1 MEIRKFA
8 QGQKP
13 QAQVQQAQTQQTQKQ
28 LPIEEMT
35 PGIEINELVVPNPL
49 PETSIVLINQRIK
62 DEYTAH
68 FFYRNAANW
77 CRNKNY
83 VKAAAFFDGEASSE
97 LEHSKGLQEYLVDFN
112 IQPVIE
118 QTETNTT
125 FHSLTHII
133 GEAYKM
139 EYTLMQAYNTNS
151 SELFASDLTTF
162 DFLQEYR
169 KIQKDAVVE
178 YSDLLNAL
186 QLIDSNDKFQILYFE
201 QTYF

>member
-1 MEIRKFA
+1 MEIRKFTQA
-8 QGQKP
+8 ERPQGQ
-13 QAQVQQAQTQQTQKQ
+13 AQRQ
-28 LPIEEMT
+28 LPIEEVT
-35 PGIEINELVVPNPL
+35 QELPNTNQLVVPNPL
-49 PETSIVLINQRIK
+49 IESSILLINQRIK
-62 DEYTAH
+62 DEYAAH

-83 VKAAAFFDGEASSE
+83 TKAATFFDNEASSE
-97 LEHSKGLQEYLVDFN
+97 LEHAKGLQEYLIDFN

-118 QTETNTT
+118 QTDTNRM
-125 FHSLTHII
+125 FNSLVEII

-139 EYTLMQAYNTNS
+139 EYTLMLTYNTNS
-151 SELFASDLTTF
+151 SELFTSDLTTF

-186 QLIDSNDKFQILYFE
+186 QLVDYNDKFQVLYFE

>member
-8 QGQKP
+8 QAPIKP
-13 QAQVQQAQTQQTQKQ
+13 QAQAQRQM
-28 LPIEEMT
+28 PIEDEVVPVEVT
-35 PGIEINELVVPNPL
+35 GELVTPNPL
-49 PETSIVLINQRIK
+49 PEASIALINQRIK

-83 VKAAAFFDGEASSE
+83 AKAASFFDAEAASE
-97 LEHSKGLQEYLVDFN
+97 LDHAKGLQEYLVDFN

-118 QTETNTT
+118 QTETNRV
-125 FHSLTHII
+125 FHSLVEVI
-133 GEAYKM
+133 GEAYRM
-139 EYTLMQAYNTNS
+139 EYALMQSYNQNS
-151 SELFASDLTTF
+151 SEIFATDLTTF

-186 QLIDSNDKFQILYFE
+186 QLVDHQDKFQILYFE

>member
-8 QGQKP
+8 QRPQM
-13 QAQVQQAQTQQTQKQ
+13 QAQAQAPAQ
-28 LPIEEMT
+28 LPSEHNA
-35 PGIEINELVVPNPL
+35 GLVTPNPL
-49 PETSIVLINQRIK
+49 PEASVSLLNQRIK

-83 VKAAAFFDGEASSE
+83 KKAAAFFDGEADSE
-97 LEHSKGLQEYLVDFN
+97 LEHAKGIQEYLVDFN

-118 QTETNTT
+118 QTETNKMFT
-125 FHSLTHII
+125 SLVEII

-139 EYTLMQAYNTNS
+139 EHGLMTAYNQNS
-151 SELFASDLTTF
+151 AELFGSDLTTF
-162 DFLQEYR
+162 DFLQDYR
-169 KIQKDAVVE
+169 KKQKDAVVE

-186 QLIDSNDKFQILYFE
+186 QLIDHNDDFQILYFE

>member
-1 MEIRKFA
+1 MEIRKFTRGT
-8 QGQKP
+8 QV
-13 QAQVQQAQTQQTQKQ
+13 QAQAPTQMPVEQNA
-28 LPIEEMT
+28 
-35 PGIEINELVVPNPL
+35 GLVTPNPL
-49 PETSIVLINQRIK
+49 PEGSVSLLNQRIK

-83 VKAAAFFDGEASSE
+83 KKAAAFFDGEADSE
-97 LEHSKGLQEYLVDFN
+97 LEHAKGIQEYLVDFN

-118 QTETNTT
+118 QTDTNRMFT
-125 FHSLTHII
+125 SLVEII
-133 GEAYKM
+133 GDAYKM
-139 EYTLMQAYNTNS
+139 EYGLMTAYNQNS
-151 SELFASDLTTF
+151 AELFGSDLTTF

-186 QLIDSNDKFQILYFE
+186 QLIDHNDGFQILYFE

>member
-8 QGQKP
+8 RRPQM
-13 QAQVQQAQTQQTQKQ
+13 QAQAQAPAQ
-28 LPIEEMT
+28 LPAEQNAGLET
-35 PGIEINELVVPNPL
+35 PSPL
-49 PETSIVLINQRIK
+49 PEGSVSLLNQRIK

-83 VKAAAFFDGEASSE
+83 KKAAAFFDGEADSE
-97 LEHSKGLQEYLVDFN
+97 LEHAKGIQEYLVDFN

-118 QTETNTT
+118 QTETNKMFT
-125 FHSLTHII
+125 SLVEIV

-139 EYTLMQAYNTNS
+139 EHGLMTAYNQNS
-151 SELFASDLTTF
+151 AELFGSDLTTF
-162 DFLQEYR
+162 DFLQDYR
-169 KIQKDAVVE
+169 KKQKDAVVE

-186 QLIDSNDKFQILYFE
+186 QLIDHNDGFQILYFE

>member
-8 QGQKP
+8 QRPQM
-13 QAQVQQAQTQQTQKQ
+13 QAQAQAPAQ
-28 LPIEEMT
+28 LPAEQNAGLET
-35 PGIEINELVVPNPL
+35 PSPL
-49 PETSIVLINQRIK
+49 PEGSVSLLNQRIK

-83 VKAAAFFDGEASSE
+83 KKAAAFFDGEADSE
-97 LEHSKGLQEYLVDFN
+97 LEHAKGIQEYLVDFN

-118 QTETNTT
+118 QTETNKMFT
-125 FHSLTHII
+125 SLVEIV

-139 EYTLMQAYNTNS
+139 EHGLMTAYNQNS
-151 SELFASDLTTF
+151 AELFGSDLTTF
-162 DFLQEYR
+162 DFLQDYR
-169 KIQKDAVVE
+169 KKQKDAVVE

-186 QLIDSNDKFQILYFE
+186 QLIDHNDGFQILYFE

>member
-8 QGQKP
+8 QRP
-13 QAQVQQAQTQQTQKQ
+13 QAQVQTQRQ
-28 LPIEEMT
+28 LPVEEVVPVT
-35 PGIEINELVVPNPL
+35 GAEELVTPNPL
-49 PETSIVLINQRIK
+49 PEASIEAINQRIK

-83 VKAAAFFDGEASSE
+83 AKAATFFDGEASSE
-97 LEHSKGLQEYLVDFN
+97 LDHAKGLQEYLVDFN

-118 QTETNTT
+118 QTETNRM
-125 FHSLTHII
+125 FHSLVEII

-139 EYTLMQAYNTNS
+139 EYALMQAYNTNS
-151 SELFASDLTTF
+151 SELFAGDLTTF
-162 DFLQEYR
+162 DFLQDYR
-169 KIQKDAVVE
+169 KKQKDAVVE

-186 QLIDSNDKFQILYFE
+186 QLVDHNDKFQILYFE